1 VILVDTS
8 VWVDFFRG
16 AERAADL
23 AEHLESNLVVLHP
36 WVLGELALGGLGPR
50 RKSVIADLKRLPVAR
65 LVPDEEVLE
74 LILERRLSGRGI
86 GWVDVHLLATALVAG
101 FGLWTFDGHLGA
113 AARDLGVV
121 WAHGQPLQ

>member
-16 AERAADL
+16 ADRAADL
-23 AEHLESNLVVLHP
+23 AEHLESNLVLLHP
-36 WVLGELALGGLGPR
+36 WVLGELVLGGLGPR
-50 RKSVIADLKRLPVAR
+50 RKSVIADLKRLSPSP

-74 LILERRLSGRGI
+74 LILARQLSGRGI
-86 GWVDVHLLATALVAG
+86 GWVDVHLLASALVAG
-101 FGLWTFDGHLGA
+101 SSLWTFDGRLGA

-121 WAHGQPLQ
+121 SVHGQPLQ

>member
-16 AERAADL
+16 ADRASDL

-36 WVLGELALGGLGPR
+36 WVLGELVLGGLGPR
-50 RKSVIADLKRLPVAR
+50 RTAVIADLKRLPPSP

-74 LILERRLSGRGI
+74 LILTRQLSGRGI
-86 GWVDVHLLATALVAG
+86 GWVDVHLLASALVAG
-101 FGLWTFDGHLGA
+101 CGLWTFDGRLGA
-113 AARDLGVV
+113 VARDLGVV
-121 WAHGQPLQ
+121 SVHGPLQ